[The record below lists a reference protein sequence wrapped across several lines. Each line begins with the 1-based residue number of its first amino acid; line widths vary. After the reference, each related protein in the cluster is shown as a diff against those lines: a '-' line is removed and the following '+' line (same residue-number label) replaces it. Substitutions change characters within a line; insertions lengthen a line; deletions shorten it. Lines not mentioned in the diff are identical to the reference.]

1 MQKNDNLLEVA
12 RKIVDLR
19 KQFATVAELK
29 EKAFTPC
36 KPDSYFS
43 LDELDEFITAWSELC
58 NWTSYTESGH
68 YGSLHIK
75 SYNGIMAK
83 FNLMS
88 RAIINREEFCNS
100 SVVVAS
106 CADVEK
112 YIDDLTKEISKFEKQ
127 LDTLY
132 NQFAK
137 NTGYLSFIFKE
148 PKVKDIIINKI
159 LFS

>member
-19 KQFATVAELK
+19 KQLDTVTELK

-36 KPDSYFS
+36 NPNSCFYLK
-43 LDELDEFITAWSELC
+43 ELGEFISAWSELC
-58 NWTSYTESGH
+58 SWTSYTKSGH
-68 YGSLHIK
+68 YGSLHIE
-75 SYNGIMAK
+75 SYNDLMAK
-83 FNLMS
+83 FNLLS
-88 RAIINREEFCNS
+88 RAFINREEFCNS
-100 SVVVAS
+100 PVVVAS

-112 YIDDLTKEISKFEKQ
+112 YIDDLTKEISKLEKQ

-148 PKVKDIIINKI
+148 PKVKDIIFNKI

>member
-1 MQKNDNLLEVA
+1 MQKKESISEVA

-19 KQFATVAELK
+19 KQLDTVTELK

-36 KPDSYFS
+36 NPNSYFY
-43 LDELDEFITAWSELC
+43 LKELGEFISAWSNLC

-75 SYNGIMAK
+75 SYNDLMAK
-83 FNLMS
+83 FNLLS
-88 RAIINREEFCNS
+88 RALINREEFCNS
-100 SVVVAS
+100 PVVVAS

-112 YIDDLTKEISKFEKQ
+112 YIDDLTKEISKLEKQ

-132 NQFAK
+132 NQFVK
-137 NTGYLSFIFKE
+137 STGYLSFIFKE
-148 PKVKDIIINKI
+148 SKVKDIIINKI

>member
-12 RKIVDLR
+12 QKIVALR
-19 KQFATVAELK
+19 KQLDTVTELK

-36 KPDSYFS
+36 NPNSGFN
-43 LDELDEFITAWSELC
+43 LDELDEFIIAWAELH
-58 NWTSYTESGH
+58 NWTLYNAERSH
-68 YGSLHIK
+68 FGSLRIK
-75 SYNGIMAK
+75 SYNELMGN

-100 SVVVAS
+100 SVVIAS

-112 YIDDLTKEISKFEKQ
+112 YIDDLTKEISGLEKQ

-132 NQFAK
+132 NQFVN
-137 NTGYLSFIFKE
+137 NTGDLSFIFRTIRDS
-148 PKVKDIIINKI
+148 P
-159 LFS
+159 